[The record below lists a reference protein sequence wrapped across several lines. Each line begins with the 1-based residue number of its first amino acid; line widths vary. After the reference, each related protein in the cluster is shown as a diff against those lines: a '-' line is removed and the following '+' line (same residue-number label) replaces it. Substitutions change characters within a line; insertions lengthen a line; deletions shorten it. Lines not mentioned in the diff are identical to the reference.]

1 MSKTVNAK
9 RVEFNLGNE
18 DYRMDKYKSK
28 TVLVFKKVDG
38 VYDFVSARN
47 VIRLKLNE
55 VDPANNS
62 LKQTKTENT
71 RSLGARLYKLLTK

>member
-62 LKQTKTENT
+62 LEQTKTENT

>member
-38 VYDFVSARN
+38 VYDFVSARK

-62 LKQTKTENT
+62 LEQTKKENT